1 MDWITLLQQ
10 TAFLLLGGISAL
22 VGFGVITLVIWSG
35 VVEMS
40 LFRGDERNPYRRY
53 CKKCGQ
59 QQDAHG
65 RSYNKSNWWEDMG
78 KVFDEDCPCH
88 DHSTYHAL

>member
-1 MDWITLLQQ
+1 MDWTTLLQQ
-10 TAFLLLGGISAL
+10 TVFFLLGGIGAIL
-22 VGFGVITLVIWSG
+22 GFGVIIAVIYSTA
-35 VVEMS
+35 VEMS
-40 LFRGDERNPYRRY
+40 LFRGDDRNPYRRY

-78 KVFDEDCPCH
+78 KVFDEECPCH
-88 DHSTYHAL
+88 GHSNYHSI